1 MSTLTP
7 EAVALARSDD
17 TLVVLEGFHAVKHAI
32 RFEAD
37 LVGLVTPDRQALAAL
52 AADLAPD
59 VAAALAVAE
68 ETTADIFSA
77 MAPRPVP
84 TPALAVARRP
94 DYRLEQILDRP
105 GRLILLD
112 RPRHLGNIGAVI
124 RVAAAAGAAGVLT
137 TGDRNPW
144 DAAALRGSAGLHFAI
159 PVARVDRLPHTSRSM
174 VAVHPDGDVLGTT
187 SIPDDAVLAFGSER
201 QGLDRTLLDS
211 ADARVAIPMEPRVSS
226 LNLATSVA
234 VILYSADS
242 AG

>member
-174 VAVHPDGDVLGTT
+174 VAFHPDGDILGAT

>member
-174 VAVHPDGDVLGTT
+174 VAVHPDGDVLGAT